1 MTRPAYAQLVGQKF
15 YPPKIFGQWRE
26 SEGSKEYK
34 WRDTGMKIVRN
45 RDVPNALNFYVL
57 RLCQAVGFE
66 MLYQENKGQS
76 AVSEAAT
83 KESKVTS

>member
-15 YPPKIFGQWRE
+15 HPPKIFGQWRE

-45 RDVPNALNFYVL
+45 QVTDALIPCGL
-57 RLCQAVGFE
+57 WLCQAVGFE
-66 MLYQENKGQS
+66 MLYQESKGQS
-76 AVSEAAT
+76 ATGEAAT
-83 KESKVTS
+83 KESKVMC